1 VAQADAGRFELR
13 SFLETF
19 RRRRVTLALITL
31 GVVACA
37 GVFSLLQTR
46 IYEASAEVLILPRD
60 TESVFSTN
68 SPSRNTATP
77 TVETEVRVLRSDP
90 VRTAVRA
97 ALGSI
102 PPVTAGRIGE
112 TEVMRVSATST
123 QPRRAARVANAYAR
137 AYVDFRKSQAVGDLA
152 SASRSIQDKIKA
164 LQSQID
170 ALDKQLAS
178 TSASQFDAVH
188 ASIGPRYDNL
198 ITEQGLLAQKL
209 DSLQVD
215 ANLKSGG
222 AQLVRDAAVPGS
234 PASPKPLRNLLIGLV
249 VGLIVGTGV
258 IFLQE
263 HLDDSVKTK
272 PDLAEALPDVPVL
285 GVVPVIE
292 HWDAEHAPA
301 QLEAMRSTTTPAS
314 EAYRNLRTSV
324 QLLGVERPLRT
335 VQVTSGVSGEGKT
348 TLIANLAV
356 VLAMPGQRVVMVDCD
371 LRRPRLHELFGRSNE
386 RGFTSVFQGGS
397 ALDAVERVSVDD
409 SLYLLSSGPL
419 PPNPSEILASN
430 RTAELLFELQ
440 GAFDVVLVDS
450 APVLPVTDAIVLAA
464 WVEAT
469 ILVARAGETTARI
482 LTESLERLRRV
493 DARVA
498 GTVLNDASPD
508 VVYGYGGGYTYAD
521 SPAR

>member
-1 VAQADAGRFELR
+1 MAQAEAERFELR
-13 SFLETF
+13 GFLETF

-31 GVVACA
+31 GVIACA
-37 GVFSLLQTR
+37 GVFSALQTR
-46 IYEASAEVLILPRD
+46 IYQASAEVLILPRD
-60 TESVFSTN
+60 TESVFSSNN
-68 SPSRNTATP
+68 SQQNTATP

-90 VRTAVRA
+90 VRRAVRA
-97 ALGSI
+97 SLGSI

-112 TEVMRVSATST
+112 TEVMKVNATST
-123 QPRRAARVANAYAR
+123 RPRRAAQVANAYAR

-164 LQSQID
+164 LQAQID
-170 ALDKQLAS
+170 ALDKQL
-178 TSASQFDAVH
+178 TSSPSSQLAGVQ
-188 ASIGPRYDNL
+188 ASIGPRYDSL
-198 ITEQGLLAQKL
+198 IAEQGLLAQKL

-222 AQLVRDAAVPGS
+222 AQLVRQAAVPGS
-234 PASPKPLRNLLIGLV
+234 PSAPKPIRNLLIGLV

-272 PDLAEALPDVPVL
+272 PDLVDALPGVPVL

-292 HWDAEHAPA
+292 DWDTEHAA
-301 QLEAMRSTTTPAS
+301 SQLDAMRASTTPAA
-314 EAYRNLRTSV
+314 EAYRSLRTSV

-335 VQVTSGVSGEGKT
+335 LQVTSAVAGEGKT

-386 RGFTSVFQGGS
+386 LGFTSVFQGGS
-397 ALDAVERVSVDD
+397 ALDALQRVSVDD
-409 SLYLLSSGPL
+409 SLYLLPSGPL
-419 PPNPSEILASN
+419 PPNPSELLASN

-469 ILVARAGETTARI
+469 ILVARAGKTTARI
-482 LTESLERLRRV
+482 LAESLERLRSV

-498 GTVLNDASPD
+498 GTVLNDASPEA
-508 VVYGYGGGYTYAD
+508 VYGYGGGYAYAD
-521 SPAR
+521 STAH